1 MTRAFAACTTGALL
15 WGLWILLWR
24 SPHPPVVVSGAVFPV
39 GLLLLLRYGRISLDL
54 PLSAFRLDLWLLFFA
69 CVAFR
74 VALAVVKTGYAAIS
88 GRASPAIVAL
98 PIPLRSEMGQLLLL
112 WAITV
117 TPGTI
122 ALLVE
127 KDTVYIHCLHRPS
140 DPQSLGLTRLVTLL
154 ERIWG

>member
-1 MTRAFAACTTGALL
+1 
-15 WGLWILLWR
+15 
-24 SPHPPVVVSGAVFPV
+24 VFPV

>member
-1 MTRAFAACTTGALL
+1 LCHGCSPLGALDPPL
-15 WGLWILLWR
+15 AESAPAGGGLRSSVPGGVTSPFAFWPDLLGPSSQR
-24 SPHPPVVVSGAVFPV
+24 
-39 GLLLLLRYGRISLDL
+39 
-54 PLSAFRLDLWLLFFA
+54 FRLDLWLLFFA

-88 GRASPAIVAL
+88 SRASPAIVAL

-127 KDTVYIHCLHRPS
+127 KDTVYVHWLHRPS